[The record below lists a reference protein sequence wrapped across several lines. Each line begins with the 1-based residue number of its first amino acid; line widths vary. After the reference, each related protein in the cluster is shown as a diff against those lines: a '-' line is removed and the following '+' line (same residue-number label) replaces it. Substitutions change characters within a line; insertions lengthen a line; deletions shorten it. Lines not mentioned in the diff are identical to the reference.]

1 MKDLFSIEGKVALV
15 TGGSRGIGLMIAR
28 GFVENGVKC
37 YVSSRSKEACD
48 EVAAELSG
56 LGAGSCISLPMDLST
71 VEGCEALAD
80 QLGGLESQ
88 LDVLVNNAGATWGA
102 PLEEFPEKGWDKVMD
117 INLKGPFFLTQKL
130 LPLLRASASYDDP
143 ARVINIASIDGFKNN
158 SIETYS
164 YAASKAGMV
173 HLTRHM
179 ARNLAA
185 ENILVNAI
193 APGPFES
200 KMMAYTLDNFGEQ
213 IRSQNPRR
221 RIGRAEDMAAA
232 AIFLASR
239 ASDYIVGETIKVDGG
254 IVNCS

>member
-1 MKDLFSIEGKVALV
+1 MKNLFDVSGKVALV

-28 GFVENGVKC
+28 GFVENGVKV

-48 EVAAELSG
+48 AVAKELS
-56 LGAGSCISLPMDLST
+56 AIGSCVSLPMDLST
-71 VEGCEALAD
+71 VEGCSRLAEE
-80 QLGGLESQ
+80 LAGLESQ
-88 LDVLVNNAGATWGA
+88 LDILVNNAGATWGA
-102 PLEEFPEKGWDKVMD
+102 PFEEFPEKGWDKVMD

-130 LPLLRASASYDDP
+130 LPLLRSSASYDDP

-158 SIETYS
+158 PIETYS

-179 ARNLAA
+179 ARNLVR
-185 ENILVNAI
+185 ENIVVNAI

-200 KMMAYTLDNFGEQ
+200 KMMAHTLETQGDQ
-213 IRSQNPRR
+213 IRSHNPRR
-221 RIGRAEDMAAA
+221 RIGRAEDMAAT

-254 IVNCS
+254 IVNTG

>member
-1 MKDLFSIEGKVALV
+1 MAGPVSPAAFCRHDDVWAIAADVTAEADCKRVVEAALDTYGRLDV
-15 TGGSRGIGLMIAR
+15 LDNNVGVGSRGS
-28 GFVENGVKC
+28 VV
-37 YVSSRSKEACD
+37 
-48 EVAAELSG
+48 
-56 LGAGSCISLPMDLST
+56 DLEPS
-71 VEGCEALAD
+71 A
-80 QLGGLESQ
+80 
-88 LDVLVNNAGATWGA
+88 
-102 PLEEFPEKGWDKVMD
+102 WDKVMD

-130 LPLLRASASYDDP
+130 LPLLRSSATYDNP

-158 SIETYS
+158 PIETYS

-179 ARNLAA
+179 ARNLVR
-185 ENILVNAI
+185 ENIVVNAI

-200 KMMAYTLDNFGEQ
+200 KMMAHTLETQGDQ
-213 IRSQNPRR
+213 IRSHNPRR
-221 RIGRAEDMAAA
+221 RIGRAEDMAAT